1 MLLPEPSLHDCFNF
15 LDGLRIF
22 LACCSRAEMMQLAS
36 ICREGGAC
44 RYPQLNPLITHIV
57 VCPLLQG
64 PFL

>member
-1 MLLPEPSLHDCFNF
+1 MAGPPSETFTF

-22 LACCSRAEMMQLAS
+22 LACCASNEIMELAC

-57 VCPLLQG
+57 VRL
-64 PFL
+64 FL